1 MFLFRWIKN
10 LILLAMLVV
19 GVWWASAH
27 FKYQGKTY
35 QEWGIQIYHSPTWQE
50 ATKDFR
56 VWIGQFL
63 QGAGKKIE
71 EGVTAEDQK
80 KLNALIQGDVVKQG
94 GAPTA
99 SSPKPSTPPMRT
111 VKSSPIPIKK

>member
-10 LILLAMLVV
+10 LILLGMLAV
-19 GVWWASAH
+19 GVWWASGH

-35 QEWGIQIYHSPTWQE
+35 QEWAIQIYHSPTWQE

-63 QGAGKKIE
+63 QGAGKKIQ

-80 KLNALIQGDVVKQG
+80 KLDAIIQGDVVKRG
-94 GAPTA
+94 GAPA
-99 SSPKPSTPPMRT
+99 SSAPT
-111 VKSSPIPIKK
+111 VNSSPIPVKK

>member
-1 MFLFRWIKN
+1 M
-10 LILLAMLVV
+10 LAL
-19 GVWWASAH
+19 GLWWASSH

-63 QGAGKKIE
+63 QGAGKKIQ
-71 EGVTAEDQK
+71 EGVTVEDQK
-80 KLNALIQGDVVKQG
+80 KLDALIQGDVAKRGPVA
-94 GAPTA
+94 APVA
-99 SSPKPSTPPMRT
+99 PAQQAPT
-111 VKSSPIPIKK
+111 VKSSPIPVKK

>member
-19 GVWWASAH
+19 GLWWASGH
-27 FKYQGKTY
+27 FKYEGKTY
-35 QEWGIQIYHSPTWQE
+35 QEWAIQISRSPVWQE
-50 ATKDFR
+50 ASKDFR
-56 VWIGQFL
+56 TWLGQFL

-71 EGVTAEDQK
+71 EGVTADDQK
-80 KLNALIQGDVVKQG
+80 KLDAIIQGDVVKRSASASPE
-94 GAPTA
+94 AP
-99 SSPKPSTPPMRT
+99 R